1 MSNGGNLESSSVSL
15 HVYMRVKRDD
25 DGGVVKAENGNRLCC
40 WRGWGRIRKSEMSL
54 RKGGLGVVVP

>member
-40 WRGWGRIRKSEMSL
+40 WRGWGRIRKGEVSL

>member
-40 WRGWGRIRKSEMSL
+40 WRGWGRIRKGEG
-54 RKGGLGVVVP
+54 GGLGMVVP